1 MLIEITRHKRKFK
14 FVRPYYWK
22 ITIIDPKRPKEW
34 PAEVGYLD
42 RATGPNHQPMPGW
55 QVDMY
60 YPYNTVDDGVY
71 LPDDLPEDEAVKE
84 ALEIAQ
90 EILEKFRAQW
100 DRDDGKPIKYMW
112 G

>member
-1 MLIEITRHKRKFK
+1 MGVDKMLIEITRCKRKFK

-22 ITIIDPKRPKEW
+22 ITIIDPQRPKEW

-60 YPYNTVDDGVY
+60 YPYNTVCDDVY
-71 LPDDLPEDEAVKE
+71 LPDDLPEDEAAKE

-90 EILEKFRAQW
+90 EVLEKCQAQW
-100 DRDDGKPIKYMW
+100 TL
-112 G
+112 